1 MAMSTSTKPF
11 SVVAFQDGSV
21 VVVYSDPRTPRLLE
35 VIAIFADA
43 ARARDYADRENSRSA
58 EPASEPTEAPTR
70 RSVEL
75 TAATPELSSRQ
86 SAVLGALRSRMDEH
100 QQVAAKAAA
109 LAEAAQIPL
118 GSLHSVLQSLEKKQL
133 IKTARAGSAQAPAV
147 YQVL

>member
-1 MAMSTSTKPF
+1 MSTSTKPF

-70 RSVEL
+70 RSV
-75 TAATPELSSRQ
+75 SS
-86 SAVLGALRSRMDEH
+86 SLRRHRNSVR
-100 QQVAAKAAA
+100 AKA
-109 LAEAAQIPL
+109 PC
-118 GSLHSVLQSLEKKQL
+118 
-133 IKTARAGSAQAPAV
+133 
-147 YQVL
+147 